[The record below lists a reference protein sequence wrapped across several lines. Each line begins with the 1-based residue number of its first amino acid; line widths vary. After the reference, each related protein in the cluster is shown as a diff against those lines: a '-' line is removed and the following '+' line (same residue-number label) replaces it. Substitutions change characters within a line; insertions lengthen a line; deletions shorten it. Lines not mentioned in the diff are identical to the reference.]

1 MGIVDRVQNAELLWE
16 AGRREGA
23 LMSAL
28 VAFAATARRV
38 HPAPMKDREA
48 FETLFHD
55 TVKLD
60 LKVDFRGSAW
70 PVETIL
76 YKWLRCELVHEGG
89 LPLDID
95 FVDDGDGPPPMIG
108 ASRPPHEVLRLG
120 NGWYDLLLR
129 TVVTHPANAGLFTWR
144 QDWLE
149 AARASASATRP
160 TQRR

>member
-1 MGIVDRVQNAELLWE
+1 MGIVDRVQDAELLRD

-23 LMSAL
+23 LMSVL

-38 HPAPMKDREA
+38 HPAPATDRDA
-48 FETLFHD
+48 FEGLFRD
-55 TVKLD
+55 TVNLD
-60 LKVDFRGSAW
+60 LEVEFRGTAW

-89 LPLDID
+89 LPVDID
-95 FVDDGDGPPPMIG
+95 FVDDGDGALPMIG
-108 ASRPPHEVLRLG
+108 GAPAHGVLRLG

-129 TVVTHPANAGLFTWR
+129 TVVTHPVNADLFTWR

-149 AARASASATRP
+149 AARASASAAP
-160 TQRR
+160 LGQGQ